1 MTNFRASDT
10 LIQAVK
16 QFEGLRLK
24 AYRCPAGIWTIGYGH
39 TRGVKAGQQITRAQ
53 ADSLLIGDLLPF
65 VQYVNKLGV
74 CKTQGQFDA
83 LVDFAYNLGTAAL
96 GSSTLLRLIRI
107 NADDA
112 SICKEFRRWVYSGG
126 KILAGLKKRREW
138 ECKQWIKS

>member
-1 MTNFRASDT
+1 MEYRASDT

-65 VQYVNKLGV
+65 VQYVNRLGV

-96 GSSTLLRLIRI
+96 GSSTLLQRIRI

-112 SICKEFRRWVYSGG
+112 TICKEFRRWVYSGG
-126 KILAGLKKRREW
+126 KVLAGLKKRREW

>member
-1 MTNFRASDT
+1 MEYRASDT

-39 TRGVKAGQQITRAQ
+39 TRGVKAGQQITREQ
-53 ADSLLIGDLLPF
+53 ADSLLVGDLLPF
-65 VQYVNKLGV
+65 VQYVNRLGV

-83 LVDFAYNLGTAAL
+83 LVDFCFNLGQAAL
-96 GSSTLLRLIRI
+96 GSSALLQRIRI

-112 SICKEFRRWVYSGG
+112 TICKEFRRWVHSGG
-126 KILAGLKKRREW
+126 KVLAGLKKRREW
-138 ECKQWIKS
+138 ECEQWMKS

>member
-1 MTNFRASDT
+1 MEYRASDT

-24 AYRCPAGIWTIGYGH
+24 SYLCPAGIWTIGYGH
-39 TRGVKAGQQITRAQ
+39 TRGVKAGQQITKAQ
-53 ADSLLIGDLLPF
+53 ADSLLVGDLLPF
-65 VQYVNKLGV
+65 VQYVNRLGV

-96 GSSTLLRLIRI
+96 GSSTLLQRIRI

-112 SICKEFRRWVYSGG
+112 VICKEFRRWVHSGG
-126 KILAGLKKRREW
+126 KVLEGLKKRREW
-138 ECKQWIKS
+138 ECEQWMKS

>member
-1 MTNFRASDT
+1 MEYRASDT

-24 AYRCPAGIWTIGYGH
+24 SYRCPAGIWTIGYGH
-39 TRGVKAGQQITRAQ
+39 THGVKAGQQITRAQ
-53 ADSLLIGDLLPF
+53 ADSLLVGDLLPF
-65 VQYVNKLGV
+65 VQYVNRLGV

-96 GSSTLLRLIRI
+96 GSSTLLQRIRI

-112 SICKEFRRWVYSGG
+112 TICKEFRRWVYSGG
-126 KILAGLKKRREW
+126 KVLAGLKKRREW

>member
-1 MTNFRASDT
+1 MEYRASDT

-24 AYRCPAGIWTIGYGH
+24 SYRCPAGIWTIGYGH
-39 TRGVKAGQQITRAQ
+39 THGVKAGQQITRAQ
-53 ADSLLIGDLLPF
+53 ADSLLVGDLLPF
-65 VQYVNKLGV
+65 VQYVNRLGV

-96 GSSTLLRLIRI
+96 GSSTLLQLIRTK
-107 NADDA
+107 ADDA
-112 SICKEFRRWVYSGG
+112 TICKEFRRWVYSGG
-126 KILAGLKKRREW
+126 KVLAGLKKRREW

>member
-1 MTNFRASDT
+1 MEYRASDT
-10 LIQAVK
+10 LIQAIK

-39 TRGVKAGQQITRAQ
+39 TRGVKVGQQITRAQ
-53 ADSLLIGDLLPF
+53 ADSLLVGDLLPY

-83 LVDFAYNLGTAAL
+83 LVDFAYNLGMAAL
-96 GSSTLLRLIRI
+96 SSSTLLQRIRI

-112 SICKEFRRWVYSGG
+112 TICKEFRRWVYSGG

>member
-1 MTNFRASDT
+1 MEYRASDT

-53 ADSLLIGDLLPF
+53 ADSLLVGDLLPF
-65 VQYVNKLGV
+65 VQYVNRLGV

-96 GSSTLLRLIRI
+96 GSSTLLQRIRI

-112 SICKEFRRWVYSGG
+112 TICKEFRRWVHSGG
-126 KILAGLKKRREW
+126 KVLAGLKKRREW
-138 ECKQWIKS
+138 ECEQWMKS